1 MNIQTVVCGDIQ
13 ENAYVVS
20 LPCREDCVV
29 IDPGDEYPKLR
40 RALGVLR
47 VAAIL
52 LTHGHFDH
60 IMAVGEMARAYGAPV
75 YIASADME
83 MLNDPGLNGRAN
95 LMGVNRMGGPE
106 IQAQPYD
113 GAISAAGMVFSV
125 LPTPGHS
132 RGSVCLY
139 EEYEAVLFSGDTL
152 FEGGFG
158 RVSGRATLEMWDY
171 NIYDYLPNIKQKVL
185 LLHGDADTR
194 VPISFSE
201 RARDIIPNCEYHVIP
216 GGKHGFR
223 RETFDTAVAYIKDF
237 ISRL

>member
-20 LPCREDCVV
+20 LPGREDCVV

-40 RALGVLR
+40 RALGALR

-83 MLNDPGLNGRAN
+83 MLNDPSLNGRAN

-113 GAISAAGMVFSV
+113 GTISAAGMVFSV

-139 EEYEAVLFSGDTL
+139 EEDEAVLFSGDTR

-158 RVSGRATLEMWDY
+158 RID
-171 NIYDYLPNIKQKVL
+171 
-185 LLHGDADTR
+185 LHGRSGVDMRASLRLLFSLPAQTR
-194 VPISFSE
+194 VYPGHGGATTIGAE
-201 RARDIIPNCEYHVIP
+201 KARY
-216 GGKHGFR
+216 
-223 RETFDTAVAYIKDF
+223 
-237 ISRL
+237 RL